1 MGLRGFQGLQ
11 GQARKHARDTL
22 GRKKS
27 RKLPWNRKGL
37 SRVQKVITFLEFLP
51 ITKGKLTGHKLKLL
65 PSQRA
70 FIEDLYGRPDDAQ
83 QVRLGILSEPRGN
96 GKTGLIAGLELC
108 HLLGPEAEM
117 RGECYSAGIDRL
129 QAGLIFNEMEAIILA
144 EPEFSIRCNI
154 QRYRKWIEVI
164 EGFGV
169 GSKYEALSADARRAH
184 GLSPTF
190 WAYDELAQAKDR
202 VLLDNLQTAMGKR
215 KRSLGVIISTQAADN
230 DHSMSVL
237 IDDGLTNNDPS
248 LVVHLLSAPPE
259 ADPFDPAVI
268 RAVNPAFGTFLD
280 EADVMN
286 EAERAR
292 RMPSFESAFRNLR
305 LNQRIAPHARSQLLT
320 PEVWAKGN
328 EPIDREMFS
337 DGRPVFGGLDLSST
351 VDLTALVLAAED
363 DAGNVHLLPQ
373 AWTPAD
379 TLTERSLYDRAH
391 YDEWARDG
399 FMTAV
404 PGKAIDFDWVATALG
419 DAGSRMNLRQVNYD
433 RWAIKQFKQTMDRLG
448 ITAPIEPMGQGFQD
462 MSPAVKAFQNL
473 ALICRIR
480 HGNHP
485 LLRWC
490 FANATVVRDAADGRK
505 LDKSK
510 SYGRIDV
517 AVAAIMAVGALK
529 ATTATPEYE
538 IASMIG

>member
-1 MGLRGFQGLQ
+1 MGLRGFQGL
-11 GQARKHARDTL
+11 ARKQAKEAIA
-22 GRKKS
+22 GRK
-27 RKLPWNRKGL
+27 RKRILPWDRKGL
-37 SRVQKVITFLEFLP
+37 SRVEKVIAFLEFLP
-51 ITKGKLTGHKLKLL
+51 ITKGKLTGHKLQLL

-70 FIEDLYGRPDDAQ
+70 FIDDLYGRPESER
-83 QVRLGILSEPRGN
+83 VRLGIFSEPRGN

-129 QAGLIFNEMEAIILA
+129 QAGLIFNEMESIILA
-144 EPEFSIRCNI
+144 EEDFAARCNV
-154 QRYRKWIEVI
+154 QRFRKQIEVI
-164 EGFGV
+164 DGFGV
-169 GSKYEALSADARRAH
+169 GSKYEALSSDARRAH

-215 KRSLGVIISTQAADN
+215 KRSLGVVISTQAADD
-230 DHSMSVL
+230 DHPLSQL
-237 IDDGLTNNDPS
+237 IDDAQTNADRS
-248 LVVHLLSAPPE
+248 MVVHLLSAPAD

-268 RAVNPAFGTFLD
+268 RAVNPAFGKFLD
-280 EADVMN
+280 EADVLA

-305 LNQRIAPHARSQLLT
+305 LNQRIAPHARDQLMT
-320 PEVWAKGN
+320 PAVWALGDP
-328 EPIDREMFS
+328 PIDEAMFR

-351 VDLTALVLAAED
+351 IDLTALVLAAED
-363 DAGNVHLLPQ
+363 DAGNVHLLPR

-379 TLTERSLYDRAH
+379 TLTERALNDRAP
-391 YDEWARDG
+391 YDVWVRAG
-399 FMTAV
+399 QLTAG
-404 PGKAIDFDWVATALG
+404 PGKAIDYDWVATALG
-419 DAGSRMNLRQVNYD
+419 EAGEQMNLRQINYD

-448 ITAPIEPMGQGFQD
+448 INAPLEPMGQGFQD
-462 MSPAVKAFQNL
+462 MSPAVKAFQLL
-473 ALICRIR
+473 ALNGRIR

-485 LLRWC
+485 LLRMC
-490 FANATVVRDAADGRK
+490 FINAVVVRDPADNCK

-510 SYGRIDV
+510 AYGRIDV

-529 ATTATPEYE
+529 ATTATPEYDVS
-538 IASMIG
+538 ALIG